1 MRSGSD
7 AMKAVQLAK
16 IKGAKL
22 GDGKTQPS
30 SSGRFGERI
39 ATAPTRREQRALEQ
53 AHGIVPFAVK
63 LDGDLVTQVHAL
75 AKKRKATLDDTVT
88 ELLKKGLAG

>member
-1 MRSGSD
+1 
-7 AMKAVQLAK
+7 MKAVQLAK

-22 GDGKTQPS
+22 GDGKAQPS

-39 ATAPTRREQRALEQ
+39 APAPTRREQRALEQ
-53 AHGIVPFAVK
+53 AQGLVPFAVK
-63 LDGDLVTQVHAL
+63 LEGDLVTQVHAL
-75 AKKRKATLDDTVT
+75 ARERKTTLDEIVA

>member
-1 MRSGSD
+1 MQSGSD

-22 GDGKTQPS
+22 GDGKAQPS

-39 ATAPTRREQRALEQ
+39 APAPTRREQRATEQ
-53 AHGIVPFAVK
+53 AHGLVPFAVK
-63 LDGDLVTQVHAL
+63 LEGDLVTQVHAL
-75 AKKRKATLDDTVT
+75 AKERKATLDEIVA

>member
-1 MRSGSD
+1 
-7 AMKAVQLAK
+7 MKAVQLAK

-22 GDGKTQPS
+22 GDGKAQPS

-39 ATAPTRREQRALEQ
+39 APAPTRREQRALEQ
-53 AHGIVPFAVK
+53 AHGLVPFAVK
-63 LDGDLVTQVHAL
+63 LDGALVTQVHELARERKVAL
-75 AKKRKATLDDTVT
+75 DEIVA